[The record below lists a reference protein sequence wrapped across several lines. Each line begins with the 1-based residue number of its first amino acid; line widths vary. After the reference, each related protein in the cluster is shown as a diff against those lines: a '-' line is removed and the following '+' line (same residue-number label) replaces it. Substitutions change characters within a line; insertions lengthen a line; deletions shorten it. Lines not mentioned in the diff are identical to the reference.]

1 VLSVKYRVF
10 PADEELRFWK
20 TVAPNTVEEAPD
32 GAKLTVFVPEAV
44 KPVVPALFVQL
55 PFTVSVPAAALRFP
69 EAVMLRVLSTT
80 GPPLLRVIEEPAPKL
95 RL

>member
-1 VLSVKYRVF
+1 MLSVKYSVF
-10 PADEELRFWK
+10 PAEEELRFWK
-20 TVAPNTVEEAPD
+20 TVAPITVEEAPD

-69 EAVMLRVLSTT
+69 VAVMLRVLSTT
-80 GPPLLRVIEEPAPKL
+80 ALPLDSVTEEPAPKL